1 MRLLRD
7 LVQRK
12 NPVSEKDIDDKTIF
26 YIFGRTIQK
35 LYGEQGRKAIT
46 PIVFRNGIIVAR
58 TKNPLW
64 SNEIMLYQD
73 ALKDALNKEIG
84 QLKVVGVKPVN

>member
-12 NPVSEKDIDDKTIF
+12 GSVSEKVIDDKTIF
-26 YIFGRTIQK
+26 FIFGRIIQK
-35 LYGEQGRKAIT
+35 LYGEQGRKSIT

-64 SNEIMLYQD
+64 ANEIMLYQD
-73 ALKDALNKEIG
+73 VLKDNLNKEIG
-84 QLKVVGVKPVN
+84 QSTVIGVKPVN